1 MKNIFFAV
9 SLILLF
15 GCTLSQ
21 KTVKISHFPIT
32 QYYVKKEFLPLGA
45 YYCFEV
51 PNRVSK
57 REFRLMQSQFQNIK
71 VKNKRRPMNKEK
83 PTLDEQIR
91 DQKAKLFDIQV
102 QINSLQQA
110 KINELQL
117 LQQLITQKKNI
128 GG

>member
-1 MKNIFFAV
+1 
-9 SLILLF
+9 
-15 GCTLSQ
+15 
-21 KTVKISHFPIT
+21 
-32 QYYVKKEFLPLGA
+32 
-45 YYCFEV
+45 
-51 PNRVSK
+51 
-57 REFRLMQSQFQNIK
+57 
-71 VKNKRRPMNKEK
+71 MNKEK

-110 KINELQL
+110 KIDELQL